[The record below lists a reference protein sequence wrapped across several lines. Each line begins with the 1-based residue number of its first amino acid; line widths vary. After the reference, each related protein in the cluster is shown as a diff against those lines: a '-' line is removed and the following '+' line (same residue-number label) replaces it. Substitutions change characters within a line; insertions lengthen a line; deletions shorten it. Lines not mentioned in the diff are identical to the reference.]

1 MADKSQALLFGSQF
15 ELWRRTS
22 VKAPVYIPQRFAHLA
37 PPPAVEIAHGMR
49 NLDPN
54 GRHAQPTFRNM
65 ESLKGA
71 GKLPHSAMRFDAPAA
86 EAHPYDAVA
95 LDPIVDFDHDTWITD
110 VQQSATF
117 RVAPRLLP
125 AFFAACSPEN
135 WAKNAGDGSFYKGSV
150 PGVWRGGAFH
160 PLQDLSNCAQKWQS
174 GEITEL
180 EEHVEW
186 STNADAPPSSVI
198 AMLTIAN
205 YSLQP
210 ESFSFDFVLHHC
222 IEYNFGTACPPD
234 IMDVDD
240 GHFEASFDASQN
252 DLLTVTC
259 NKRLHFNAARSYDL
273 DLAAMLNL
281 FSPALVS
288 LLMRELVFEGTIKI
302 LDDLSAPTAG
312 RALER
317 R

>member
-37 PPPAVEIAHGMR
+37 PPPAAEIAHGMR
-49 NLDPN
+49 DLDPS
-54 GRHAQPTFRNM
+54 GRHARPTFRNM
-65 ESLKGA
+65 ESLKEA
-71 GKLPHSAMRFDAPAA
+71 GKLPRAAQRFEAPAP
-86 EAHPYDAVA
+86 EVRPYGAVA
-95 LDPIVDFDHDTWITD
+95 GDPVVQFDHDTWITD

-117 RVAPRLLP
+117 HVAPSVLP

-160 PLQDLSNCAQKWQS
+160 PLQDLTHCAQKWLS
-174 GEITEL
+174 GEITQL

-205 YSLQP
+205 YDLKA

-240 GHFEASFDASQN
+240 GHFEATFKDG
-252 DLLTVTC
+252 LLTVTC

-273 DLAAMLNL
+273 DLAAMLNM

-302 LDDLSAPTAG
+302 LDDVSAKKP
-312 RALER
+312 
-317 R
+317 

>member
-22 VKAPVYIPQRFAHLA
+22 VKAPLYIPQRFAHLA
-37 PPPAVEIAHGMR
+37 PPPAAEIAHGLR
-49 NLDPN
+49 ALDPN
-54 GRHAQPTFRNM
+54 ARHVGPTLRNM
-65 ESLKGA
+65 EHLKGA
-71 GKLPHSAMRFDAPAA
+71 GKLPRAARRFDAPPP
-86 EAHPYDAVA
+86 ETHPFDAVA
-95 LDPIVDFDHDTWITD
+95 LEPIVEFDHDTWITD

-117 RVAPRLLP
+117 HVDEQVLP

-150 PGVWRGGAFH
+150 PGVWSGGAFH
-160 PLQDLSNCAQKWQS
+160 PLQDLRDCAQKWQS
-174 GEITEL
+174 GEITQL

-186 STNADAPPSSVI
+186 STNANAPPSSVI

-205 YSLQP
+205 YTLKP
-210 ESFSFDFVLHHC
+210 RSFSFDFVLHHC
-222 IEYNFGTACPPD
+222 LEYNFGTPCPPD

-240 GHFEASFDASQN
+240 GHFEATFDAKRN
-252 DLLTVTC
+252 GLLTVTC

-273 DLAAMLNL
+273 DLAAMLNM

-302 LDDLSAPTAG
+302 LDDVTRKP
-312 RALER
+312 
-317 R
+317 